1 MKTILAALLATVV
14 LPAAAAKPAPAPV
27 GPQDAKEWLESQGLE
42 APEVKTFEDLE
53 IVVARVKGA
62 ADPKAADERVVV
74 LKKGKPVFQTNPKE
88 TDPGS
93 KWTLHNIGRDLDGN
107 GQPDMHFSSFSGGA
121 QCCTTHHVLA
131 LKPQVKRIAVYSAG
145 SVGGGEFIDVA
156 GRKAPVMISADDSS
170 ANAFAPYAN
179 SYFPVVILEVGQKGR
194 LQFARDMMQSR
205 LPGMPP
211 PICATPTAAGN
222 PWLKERCGEYTASRR
237 NERTK
242 QIQAR
247 LAQIKSGRSADKLR
261 WEDYFENGV
270 LAAVSAEINRYTYTG
285 HGNAGMLWL
294 EQVWPGNDAVKVKF
308 VNTLRMTQAKSV
320 FAEDLKALASDYR

>member
-1 MKTILAALLATVV
+1 MKQAVAALFATVA
-14 LPAAAAKPAPAPV
+14 LSV
-27 GPQDAKEWLESQGLE
+27 GAQDAKTWADSQGLD
-42 APEVKTFEDLE
+42 AADVKPFQEFEG
-53 IVVARVKGA
+53 VVARLKGVT
-62 ADPKAADERVVV
+62 DPKAAEERVAI
-74 LKKGKPVFQTNPKE
+74 LKQGKPVWQSNPKE

-93 KWTLHNIGRDLDGN
+93 RWTIHSIGRDLDGD
-107 GQPDMHFSSFSGGA
+107 GQPDMHFSSHSGGP
-121 QCCTTHHVLA
+121 QCCTTHHVIR
-131 LKPQVKRIAVYSAG
+131 LKPQVKRLAAYSAG
-145 SVGGGEFIDVA
+145 SVGGGDFLEVA

-179 SYFPVVILEVGQKGR
+179 SYFPVMILEVGARGR
-194 LQFARDMMQSR
+194 LQFARDLMQSR

-211 PICATPTAAGN
+211 PVCATPTATAN

-237 NERTK
+237 NERTR
-242 QIQAR
+242 QIKER
-247 LAQIKSGRSADKLR
+247 LATIKSSRSADKLK

-308 VNTLRMTQAKSV
+308 VNTLRQTQAKSV
-320 FAEDLKALASDYR
+320 FADDLRAMASGA

>member
-1 MKTILAALLATVV
+1 
-14 LPAAAAKPAPAPV
+14 
-27 GPQDAKEWLESQGLE
+27 
-42 APEVKTFEDLE
+42 
-53 IVVARVKGA
+53 
-62 ADPKAADERVVV
+62 
-74 LKKGKPVFQTNPKE
+74 
-88 TDPGS
+88 
-93 KWTLHNIGRDLDGN
+93 
-107 GQPDMHFSSFSGGA
+107 
-121 QCCTTHHVLA
+121 
-131 LKPQVKRIAVYSAG
+131 
-145 SVGGGEFIDVA
+145 
-156 GRKAPVMISADDSS
+156 
-170 ANAFAPYAN
+170 
-179 SYFPVVILEVGQKGR
+179 
-194 LQFARDMMQSR
+194 MMQSR

-242 QIQAR
+242 QIQGR

-320 FAEDLKALASDYR
+320 FAEDLRALASDYR